1 MDARTYPTRIKHI
14 LTELAHYQPSHGE
27 ITPMVAF
34 DDDHGQYLLLHIGWD
49 GVRRVRSLIAHVRF
63 SDDKIWIEHDG
74 TPPPGIAVA
83 LVEAGVPKDDIV
95 LAFHHPSVRPL
106 TEFAVA

>member
-1 MDARTYPTRIKHI
+1 MDARTYPTIIKEL
-14 LTELAHYQPSHGE
+14 LTELAQYQPSHGE

-49 GVRRVRSLIAHVRF
+49 GVRRVRSLIAHIRL

-74 TPPPGIAVA
+74 TPAPGIAVA
-83 LVEAGVPKDDIV
+83 LMDAGVPNDAMV
-95 LAFHHPSVRPL
+95 LAFHHPSVRSR
-106 TEFAVA
+106 TDVAVA